1 MKRKIVKMPKPK
13 DNILQKIL
21 SKNYWD
27 KEALMRLKRNLVVHS
42 KVS

>member
-13 DNILQKIL
+13 DEVLQRIL

-27 KEALMRLKRNLVVHS
+27 KEALLRLKRNLVVHS
-42 KVS
+42 KAS